1 LKWYGRFKHAVKA
14 AITGW
19 KNYTSTFDLS
29 NWFGRR
35 FWGIDNSK
43 LATNETI
50 FSVISRLANTLS
62 SLPLKLYKEYDV
74 VINQAA
80 DVVINN
86 PNPNM
91 SGFDLIN
98 KLEVSRNETG
108 NGYAVIMRDIRL
120 QPEQI
125 VPIDSAYVTPFIN
138 TDDNNLWYEVRGTD
152 GTYYFHNMNMLHV
165 KHITGASRWVGI
177 NPLNV
182 LKNTLDYDKAVQEF
196 SLSEMQK
203 KDSFILEYGA
213 NVDTDK
219 RQRIIDDFRRFYQE
233 NGGILFQEPGVT
245 VKDIER
251 KYFASDT
258 LASERIT
265 RSRVANVFNV
275 PVSFLNDTEGQ
286 SYSSNEQMM
295 IQFVQMTLT
304 PIVRQYEQELNRKL
318 LTPEERKAGYYF
330 KFNLGGLL
338 RGDTSA
344 RTQFYQAM
352 LRSGVLSPDEV
363 RRLEDVQPRGGA
375 ADQLWIS
382 GDLYPIEM
390 DPRDRKGGDKGV
402 KGSETKEKILGN

>member
-1 LKWYGRFKHAVKA
+1 MKWYGRFKHAVKA

-62 SLPLKLYKEYDV
+62 SLPLKLYKDYDV

-363 RRLEDVQPRGGA
+363 RRLEDVPPRGGA

-382 GDLYPIEM
+382 GDLYPIDM
-390 DPRDRKGGDKGV
+390 DPRDRKGGDKSG
-402 KGSETKEKILGN
+402 KEGETKE

>member
-1 LKWYGRFKHAVKA
+1 MKWYNRLKVAVKA
-14 AITGW
+14 AVTSW
-19 KNYTSTFDLS
+19 KGSGFDFS
-29 NWFGRR
+29 SWFGRR

-62 SLPLKLYKEYDV
+62 SLPLKLYKDFDIEL
-74 VINQAA
+74 NQAA

-108 NGYAVIMRDIRL
+108 NGYAVIMRDIRM
-120 QPEQI
+120 QPESL
-125 VPIDSAYVTPFIN
+125 VPIDPAYVTPFIN
-138 TDDNNLWYEVRGTD
+138 IDDSNLWYKVQGTD
-152 GTYYFHNMNMLHV
+152 GIYYLHNMNMFHV
-165 KHITGASRWVGI
+165 KHITGVSRWKGI
-177 NPLNV
+177 SPIDV
-182 LKNTLDYDKAVQEF
+182 LKNTLEYDKAVQEF

-213 NVDTDK
+213 NVDAEK
-219 RQRIIDDFRRFYQE
+219 RQRIIDDFKRFYQE

-286 SYSSNEQMM
+286 GYSSNEQMM
-295 IQFVQMTLT
+295 IQFVQMALT
-304 PIVRQYEQELNRKL
+304 PIVRQYEQELNRKF
-318 LTPEERKAGYYF
+318 LTPNERKNGYYF

-338 RGDTSA
+338 RGDTAA
-344 RTQFYQAM
+344 RTQFYQVM
-352 LRSGVLSPDEV
+352 LRSGGMEPDEV
-363 RRLEDVQPRGGA
+363 RRLEDLPPKGGA
-375 ADQLWIS
+375 AAQLWIS
-382 GDLYPIEM
+382 GDLYPIDME
-390 DPRDRKGGDKGV
+390 PALRKGV
-402 KGSETKEKILGN
+402 KTDEKQTESA